1 MMDRVLFVIV
11 DHDEDPQLKIHRL
24 IDFVDCKVGSWNCLN
39 VLLWYIMVCCVFC
52 ITTNHFVTIT
62 YISSQYIQSINSQRY
77 FSFILIFF
85 SLLIYW
91 KNTFSY

>member
-24 IDFVDCKVGSWNCLN
+24 VDFVDCKVGSCKCLN

-52 ITTNHFVTIT
+52 ITTNQFVTIT
-62 YISSQYIQSINSQRY
+62 YILLNIYKVLTVKDIFLSS
-77 FSFILIFF
+77 
-85 SLLIYW
+85 
-91 KNTFSY
+91 